1 MKRLFIM
8 AAAVVA
14 IVSCKEATPTGPE
27 YYFDKEVSRLYN
39 DPTAEMD
46 TLSYAAGMNLG
57 LVMSLQNA
65 DFDIDTE
72 AIIAGL
78 DKELKSAVTDQKRF
92 DKVNEYMT
100 EYSTNIVSPYM
111 RTKQMNSRIVTDR
124 PDTLSLPELYNETY
138 TREAFA
144 DALVVIFADGM
155 RKQRLPIN
163 LHWAYQAIR
172 DAKAIESKEDID
184 TVMALSEAK
193 FKEVL
198 SGYVQRTLPAYNL
211 ELSQQWLERVS
222 AKSGV
227 EELTSANGE
236 PTGVYYRIN
245 RQGGTVKPENDTDS
259 IGVKYAVYS
268 RTGKLLESNEMFIE
282 NLKTKRKHVENNK
295 MMPDS
300 MRQFY
305 LDKIDAEIAVSGI
318 RRLPLRNFMQKDV
331 QNALRLLG
339 DGGSMTLWLDANRAL
354 GFTATRLL
362 PLNEAVVINI
372 ELVELKT
379 IKPTP
384 RPVGNVVLPAKG
396 VVKNKVAPNVGKV
409 APDAVKKLK

>member
-1 MKRLFIM
+1 M

-14 IVSCKEATPTGPE
+14 IVSCKEAAPAGPE
-27 YYFDKEVSRLYN
+27 YYFDKEASRLYN
-39 DPTAEMD
+39 DPAADMD
-46 TLSYAAGMNLG
+46 NLSYAAGMNLG

-65 DFDIDTE
+65 DFDVDIET
-72 AIIAGL
+72 IIAGL

-92 DKVNEYMT
+92 DKVNEYMA
-100 EYSTNIVSPYM
+100 EYSTNVVSPYM
-111 RTKQMNSRIVTDR
+111 RTKQMHARIVTDR

-138 TREAFA
+138 TREAFT
-144 DALVVIFADGM
+144 DALVVIFADGI

-163 LHWAYQAIR
+163 LHWTYQAMR
-172 DAKAIESKEDID
+172 DAQAVESKENID
-184 TVMALSEAK
+184 AVMALSEAT

-198 SGYVQRTLPAYNL
+198 SEYVQQTLPAYNL

-227 EELTSANGE
+227 EEMTSANGE

-245 RQGGTVKPENDTDS
+245 RQGGEAKPENDTDS

-282 NLKTKRKHVENNK
+282 SLKTKRKQVENNK

-300 MRQFY
+300 MRQIY
-305 LDKIDAEIAVSGI
+305 LNQIDTEIAASGI
-318 RRLPLRNFMQKDV
+318 RRLPLRSFMQKDV

-339 DGGSMTLWLDANRAL
+339 DGGSMTVWLDANRAL
-354 GFTATRLL
+354 GFMAARIL
-362 PLNEAVVINI
+362 PLNEAVVINV

-396 VVKNKVAPNVGKV
+396 AIKTKVAPNVGKV

>member
-1 MKRLFIM
+1 MRRLFIM
-8 AAAVVA
+8 ATAVVA

-78 DKELKSAVTDQKRF
+78 DKELKSTVTDQKRF

-172 DAKAIESKEDID
+172 DAKAVESKEDID
-184 TVMALSEAK
+184 TVMALCEAK

-236 PTGVYYRIN
+236 PAGVYYRIN

-268 RTGKLLESNEMFIE
+268 RTGKLLESNEMFID
-282 NLKTKRKHVENNK
+282 NLKKQREQVSNNK
-295 MMPDS
+295 MLPDS
-300 MRQFY
+300 IRNNYIKQ
-305 LDKIDAEIAVSGI
+305 IDEEIAKSDI
-318 RRLPLRNFMQKDV
+318 RQLPLERFMQKDV
-331 QNALRLLG
+331 QSALKLVG
-339 DGGSMTLWLDANRAL
+339 KGGNITMWMDATKAFGYRA
-354 GFTATRLL
+354 GRLL
-362 PLNEAVVINI
+362 PANEGVVINV
-372 ELVELKT
+372 ELLDLKT
-379 IKPTP
+379 IAPALKPVTGKKPT
-384 RPVGNVVLPAKG
+384 AKG
-396 VVKNKVAPNVGKV
+396 DKASIVASPRTVKVENAQP
-409 APDAVKKLK
+409 L